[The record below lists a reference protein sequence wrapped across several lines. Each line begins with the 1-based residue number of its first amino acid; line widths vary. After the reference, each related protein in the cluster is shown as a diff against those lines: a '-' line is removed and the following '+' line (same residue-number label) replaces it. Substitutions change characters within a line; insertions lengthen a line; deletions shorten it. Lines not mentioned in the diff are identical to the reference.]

1 MTIHESGLFLRGPSC
16 PWWLTPLLISPNSCH
31 DLGVK
36 ILTVLAVPL
45 ALALPAL
52 AADCRKNQPKT
63 EATLIELEQNWAAV
77 ALSRKDADAVACM
90 VADEFEDANVD
101 GSLHTRSQMLE
112 RIANRES
119 ARKSEISLDVRADS
133 PRWWTLQAKSWPA
146 SASPMSSPTAT
157 AAGRRSP
164 DTKLFS
170 FSLRPAARCAPWC
183 SA

>member
-52 AADCRKNQPKT
+52 AADCPKNQPKT
-63 EATLIELEQNWAAV
+63 EATLIELEQNWAA

-112 RIANRES
+112 RIANRKPGVNHLTEMRAHVEGDFGFTRGLATLVDAS
-119 ARKSEISLDVRADS
+119 GKVVARVRFTDVFTYRDG
-133 PRWWTLQAKSWPA
+133 RWQALAGHETLLALTEA
-146 SASPMSSPTAT
+146 S
-157 AAGRRSP
+157 R
-164 DTKLFS
+164 
-170 FSLRPAARCAPWC
+170 
-183 SA
+183 